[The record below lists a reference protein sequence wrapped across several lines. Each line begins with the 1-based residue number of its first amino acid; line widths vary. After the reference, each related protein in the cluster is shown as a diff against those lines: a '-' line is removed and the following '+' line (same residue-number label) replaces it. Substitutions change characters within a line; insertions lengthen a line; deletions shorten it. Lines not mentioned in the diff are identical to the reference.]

1 MKITCL
7 VHGTRGDVQPMAMV
21 ALALQRR
28 GHEVTLAAPPNLT
41 EFVRK
46 LGLRPEKLA
55 IDSQA
60 FLESPEGRKWLS
72 SGNATAF
79 MKEMS
84 AINQRHRDELDAD
97 FIRSCQGADLIVAA
111 VLTEDRAVCIAEQA
125 GIPMLTLH
133 LAPLRATAEF
143 PAPLVTRRHLPFK
156 FLNRASHALLDKIWW
171 GGMRDDINR
180 FRAKLGLAPT
190 RRPSRVRMRQMGI
203 PTVHAY
209 SSAVLP
215 APSDWGAD
223 MPVVGYIRLNQ
234 EARERLDE
242 ASSPPDLADWLHLGP
257 PAVFFGFGSMPIA
270 DPPHMLQTVVQL
282 CRAHAIRA
290 VVGAGW
296 STFAASEGLPD
307 SVRVVTAVNHDW
319 LLPQCAAAVHHGG
332 AGTLAAATMAGI
344 PSIVC
349 SVFADQPFWGARAKA
364 LGIGV
369 HLPFATMK
377 PETLS
382 AALKQALSPQMRT
395 RAAELGARVAA
406 EPDASARIVELIEG
420 MFPAAPAANY
430 DAMLS
435 SRTG

>member
-1 MKITCL
+1 MKITLL

-21 ALALQRR
+21 ALALQGR

-41 EFVRK
+41 GFVRK
-46 LGLRPEKLA
+46 LGLRPEQLA

-72 SGNATAF
+72 SGNVSAF

-84 AINQRHRDELDAD
+84 AILRRHRNELDAD

-143 PAPLVTRRHLPFK
+143 PSPLVTRRHLPFK
-156 FLNRASHALLDKIWW
+156 FLNRASHALLDRIWW
-171 GGMRDDINR
+171 DGMRDDINR
-180 FRAKLGLAPT
+180 FRAKLGLSPT
-190 RRPSRVRMRQMGI
+190 RRPSHVRMREMSI

-209 SSAVLP
+209 SSSVLP

-223 MPVVGYIRLNQ
+223 MPVVGYVRLNQ
-234 EARERLDE
+234 EARERLGE
-242 ASSPPDLADWLHLGP
+242 ADSPQDLAEWLHHGP
-257 PAVFFGFGSMPIA
+257 PPVFFGFGSMPIA
-270 DPPHMLQTVVQL
+270 DPPLMLQTVAKL
-282 CRAHAIRA
+282 CREHDVRA

-296 STFAASEGLPD
+296 STYAASEELPE
-307 SVRVVTAVNHDW
+307 SVRLVTAVNHDW
-319 LLPQCAAAVHHGG
+319 LLPRCAAAVHHGG
-332 AGTLAAATMAGI
+332 AGTLAAASMAGI

-349 SVFADQPFWGARAKA
+349 SVFADQPFWGARAAA

-377 PETLS
+377 PKTLS
-382 AALKQALSPQMRT
+382 AALKQVLSPQMRT

-420 MFPAAPAANY
+420 MVVAGPAAKQN
-430 DAMLS
+430 AMM
-435 SRTG
+435 